1 MTLWGDGNQK
11 REIINIKDFINNMIL
26 VNSISKN
33 NLYNVGAGKSYSIK
47 HFAKIICKII
57 NYDFKKIK
65 FDKSRYVGARF
76 KKLSIKKISKLNRN
90 YSKDLTNLYEGLKEV
105 VNWHIQNKRY

>member
-1 MTLWGDGNQK
+1 MQQLKELPTNKLVELDSKILKNFVKPIIEFFENGN
-11 REIINIKDFINNMIL
+11 
-26 VNSISKN
+26 
-33 NLYNVGAGKSYSIK
+33 
-47 HFAKIICKII
+47 
-57 NYDFKKIK
+57 FKKIK

-90 YSKDLTNLYEGLKEV
+90 YRKDLTNLYDGLKEV